1 MAAAAVAVAL
11 TVVVGGGG
19 IRNMPD
25 KERLRSCAGLV
36 ALPGKGRYIYFV
48 SAVFRMFSV
57 LNYPA
62 NLRNQHLI

>member
-25 KERLRSCAGLV
+25 KERLRDR
-36 ALPGKGRYIYFV
+36 K
-48 SAVFRMFSV
+48 SV
-57 LNYPA
+57 V
-62 NLRNQHLI
+62 

>member
-48 SAVFRMFSV
+48 SAVFRMF
-57 LNYPA
+57 
-62 NLRNQHLI
+62 